1 MQKSIIKDKFPA
13 ECQNKTKNR
22 YDTYNHTGVFPDLD
36 YHYYIEESFAVDATT
51 KQVVPRLGSPLTDP
65 VYVRPEDFGKW
76 LNREKQVAQDFL
88 HLLSEAGFDSKD
100 WTITGQKIYQDYK
113 FKNNFRLQHKEDS
126 TRHVTIRED
135 IETKGTKKHPI
146 TTSKYRI
153 TASSPYV
160 LGDEKRVIYDDFW
173 LQSSTKEYARFNFR
187 CEKDQLKETLIHLN
201 DVMSTAADKLGLK
214 TMSEIKALG
223 EHGMAKCEGF
233 ADTNRTYVN
242 YFYDEEHN
250 RYQLMRDRYDGRDP
264 FDGRLIWF
272 SDQPGDVYC
281 EISLRQLMNYEPFTQ
296 SEYRYAVEKQGLT
309 YQEPGE
315 VWNVSAVRFKLPDTK
330 EERVAFKQTVAMAEV
345 AIRDTLYEIKNM
357 SNKERREFQVTLKQA
372 QETTQ
377 LDVSDLNQL
386 TQGQER

>member
-1 MQKSIIKDKFPA
+1 M
-13 ECQNKTKNR
+13 R
-22 YDTYNHTGVFPDLD
+22 
-36 YHYYIEESFAVDATT
+36 
-51 KQVVPRLGSPLTDP
+51 
-65 VYVRPEDFGKW
+65 
-76 LNREKQVAQDFL
+76 
-88 HLLSEAGFDSKD
+88 
-100 WTITGQKIYQDYK
+100 
-113 FKNNFRLQHKEDS
+113 
-126 TRHVTIRED
+126 
-135 IETKGTKKHPI
+135 
-146 TTSKYRI
+146 
-153 TASSPYV
+153 
-160 LGDEKRVIYDDFW
+160 
-173 LQSSTKEYARFNFR
+173 
-187 CEKDQLKETLIHLN
+187 
-201 DVMSTAADKLGLK
+201 
-214 TMSEIKALG
+214 EIKAL
-223 EHGMAKCEGF
+223 EKQGMAKCEGF
-233 ADTNRTYVN
+233 ADSNRTYVD

-250 RYQLMRDRYDGRDP
+250 RYQLMRGKYDGRDP

-330 EERVAFKQTVAMAEV
+330 EERVAFKQTVAMAEA

-357 SNKERREFQVTLKQA
+357 SNKERQEFQVTLKQA